1 MENGNLLYGERE
13 RESLESGGDFK
24 FNSRGVQGG
33 VVNCDEG
40 KWNGNEMALKCV
52 RNESPNDI
60 QDFLSGGKGVY
71 RFHPLDVENKKRKK
85 NSSLN

>member
-1 MENGNLLYGERE
+1 MGNGKWEFALRRE

-24 FNSRGVQGG
+24 FNSRGVQGGG

-52 RNESPNDI
+52 RNESPHDM
-60 QDFLSGGKGVY
+60 QTS
-71 RFHPLDVENKKRKK
+71 
-85 NSSLN
+85 